1 MKTAICAF
9 CAQTGMLCKD
19 CQTKLAEGEITDTD
33 IKIAKTAVEF
43 EKNNPNASKVSIL
56 ETIERPKFILLIV
69 SPGSI
74 RFLTGGTL
82 DFDKRLERVLNK
94 PIKLMEKSKNKRN
107 VIDDIFSPA
116 LISGI
121 NTIFVP
127 VRSSRPGQASVEEET
142 IVVLSPDEK
151 EKLPGTVKELID
163 LVKLVAGED
172 IRVEFR

>member
-43 EKNNPNASKVSIL
+43 EKIYPNASKVTIL
-56 ETIERPKFILLIV
+56 KTIERPDFILIIV
-69 SPGSI
+69 SPGTM
-74 RFLTGGTL
+74 RFLVGGTQ
-82 DFDKRLERVLNK
+82 DFDKRLERVLHK
-94 PIKLMEKSKNKRN
+94 PIKIMEKSKNVRKA
-107 VIDDIFSPA
+107 IDDIFSPA

-121 NTIFVP
+121 NTVFVP
-127 VRSSRPGQASVEEET
+127 IRSPKPGHSSVEEEM
-142 IVVLSPDEK
+142 IVVLSPEEK
-151 EKLPGTVKELID
+151 ERLPGPLNDLID
-163 LVKLVAGED
+163 LVKLVTGEF

>member
-33 IKIAKTAVEF
+33 IKIAKTAVDF
-43 EKNNPNASKVSIL
+43 EKNFPNASKVSIL
-56 ETIERPKFILLIV
+56 KTIERPEFILIIV
-69 SPGSI
+69 SPGSL
-74 RFLTGGTL
+74 RFLVGGTQN
-82 DFDKRLERVLNK
+82 FDVRLERVLKK
-94 PIKLMEKSKNKRN
+94 PIKIMEKSKNKRKA
-107 VIDDIFSPA
+107 IDDIFSPA

-127 VRSSRPGQASVEEET
+127 KRSPKPGQPSVEEET

-151 EKLPGTVKELID
+151 EKLPGTLSDLIE
-163 LVKLVAGED
+163 LVKLITGED